1 MVSKKILRMGA
12 QKTPIQKTYET
23 NIGADSIN
31 FYFFG
36 SNRQFHR
43 LELSLVY
50 DKSDKHTTIFDSYN
64 AELAAKT
71 IKLLLLLSVKLSNF
85 TEIYSL
91 TNEKKY
97 DIDNLTQKYLL
108 CKQFV
113 AWSCNGSSVAPLTDY
128 ISNPIYQELIDE
140 DDYFKTKS
148 DERICLDL
156 RAISVYTNEAE
167 KIERSDSKFPLS
179 IMLKAAASKKLKLRV
194 WVHSIKKYL
203 YILSKSGLALR
214 QNVYYQ

>member
-12 QKTPIQKTYET
+12 QKTPIQKTYGT
-23 NIGADSIN
+23 NIGADSIS

-43 LELSLVY
+43 LDLSLVY

-71 IKLLLLLSVKLSNF
+71 IKSVKLSNF

-91 TNEKKY
+91 TNETKY
-97 DIDNLTQKYLL
+97 DIDNVTQKYLL

-128 ISNPIYQELIDE
+128 INNPIYQELIDE

-148 DERICLDL
+148 DERICLGL

-167 KIERSDSKFPLS
+167 KVERSDSKFPLS
-179 IMLKAAASKKLKLRV
+179 IMLKVAASKKLKLRV
-194 WVHSIKKYL
+194 WVNSIKKYL